1 MAVSKNLY
9 IFSAYY
15 ETIGPMKESA
25 VWVEESAMQSLAWG
39 RRSVQSAYT
48 QDDPLGLSI
57 EGNDKKFPE
66 DLRDIFP
73 EW

>member
-1 MAVSKNLY
+1 
-9 IFSAYY
+9 
-15 ETIGPMKESA
+15 MKESA